1 MMKCRMRS
9 EMSRKFLGN
18 DWRRNVLANEAR
30 VWIEEIM
37 DEKQLIRKHL
47 ELVLEANETT
57 NLTRIDTFDVG
68 MLLHVEDS
76 LAGLDEVEQA
86 PPGLY
91 GDMGTG
97 GGYPGIPLAI
107 MTKRETV
114 LIDSVRKKTD
124 ILKDIIKELGLSEQV
139 EVFNGRLEEL
149 SWERPGA
156 FSVLTARALS
166 QMASLMEL
174 AAPLLALDGRLI
186 CYKANVSEEE
196 LQLATSLE
204 EKLGMKMVARRKL
217 TLSDGETER
226 CIIAFE
232 KYQDPAIKLPR
243 KTGIAQ
249 KRPLKP

>member
-1 MMKCRMRS
+1 
-9 EMSRKFLGN
+9 
-18 DWRRNVLANEAR
+18 
-30 VWIEEIM
+30 M

-57 NLTRIDTFDVG
+57 NLTRIDTFDEG

-107 MTKRETV
+107 MTKCETV

>member
-1 MMKCRMRS
+1 
-9 EMSRKFLGN
+9 MSRILLQVWTKWSRLLRDYMEIWEQGVATLAFL
-18 DWRRNVLANEAR
+18 
-30 VWIEEIM
+30 
-37 DEKQLIRKHL
+37 
-47 ELVLEANETT
+47 
-57 NLTRIDTFDVG
+57 
-68 MLLHVEDS
+68 S
-76 LAGLDEVEQA
+76 
-86 PPGLY
+86 P
-91 GDMGTG
+91 
-97 GGYPGIPLAI
+97 I

-196 LQLATSLE
+196 LQLATS
-204 EKLGMKMVARRKL
+204 
-217 TLSDGETER
+217 S
-226 CIIAFE
+226 
-232 KYQDPAIKLPR
+232 
-243 KTGIAQ
+243 
-249 KRPLKP
+249 